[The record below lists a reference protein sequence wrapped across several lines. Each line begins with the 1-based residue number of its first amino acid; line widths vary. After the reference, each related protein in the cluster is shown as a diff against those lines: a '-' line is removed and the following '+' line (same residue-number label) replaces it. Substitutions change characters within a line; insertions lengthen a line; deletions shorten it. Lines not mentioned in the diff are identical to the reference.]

1 MRDTIIR
8 IGVFGA
14 GMAALYFIAEHW
26 NAGGSMLAPAGLAC
40 LCLAAM
46 LFGSRVLGRALCW
59 AALLAIPLGALA
71 IAAGPAAA
79 AVPDTS
85 FGATVMGAEHSVI
98 VTLWNVVWWTLKVAV
113 IGGLMMYILS
123 RPRIRDRLTA
133 SEYNEAVALRRR
145 YVGDG
150 GGAPAG
156 ERVQMSVGEA
166 IYIVGIVSLDK
177 LVALVLTV
185 LAVTAGAAI

>member
-1 MRDTIIR
+1 MSIKRII
-8 IGVFGA
+8 GA
-14 GMAALYFIAEHW
+14 AAIALAALGI
-26 NAGGSMLAPAGLAC
+26 SL
-40 LCLAAM
+40 
-46 LFGSRVLGRALCW
+46 V
-59 AALLAIPLGALA
+59 
-71 IAAGPAAA
+71 PAAA
-79 AVPDTS
+79 AAPDTS
-85 FGATVMGAEHSVI
+85 FGATVMGAEHSVL
-98 VTLWNVVWWTLKVAV
+98 VTLWNVVWWTVKVAV

-150 GGAPAG
+150 GQGGSQSPDHA
-156 ERVQMSVGEA
+156 QMSVGEA